1 MSNFFKTFLD
11 LNLSHLESLAR
22 MRVYLIRYS
31 SITCEDDYH
40 KLHHVYD
47 VKWAAEH
54 MTSHYCCAAYV
65 ERLTGKEFPEEKKER
80 VIRAI
85 KESEEL
91 SGPYLEKVKN
101 RILPSH
107 EESHALRQALCRPHS
122 PVHIWC
128 IESV

>member
-1 MSNFFKTFLD
+1 MSNFFKT
-11 LNLSHLESLAR
+11 LNLSHLEPLAH
-22 MRVYLIRYS
+22 MHVGKIPYS
-31 SITCEDDYH
+31 CITCEDDYY
-40 KLHHVYD
+40 KLQHVYD

-54 MTSHYCCAAYV
+54 MESHYSCGAYV
-65 ERLTGKEFPEEKKER
+65 ESLTGKEFPEEKKER
-80 VIRAI
+80 VLRAL

-107 EESHALRQALCRPHS
+107 EESRALKQALCRPHS
-122 PVHIWC
+122 LVHIWC

>member
-1 MSNFFKTFLD
+1 MSTFFKT
-11 LNLSHLESLAR
+11 LNLSFLEPLAR
-22 MRVYLIRYS
+22 MRVEKIPYS
-31 SITCEDDYH
+31 SITCEDDYR

-47 VKWAAEH
+47 VKWTAEH
-54 MTSHYCCAAYV
+54 MASHYCCAAYV
-65 ERLTGKEFPEEKKER
+65 EALTGKDFPEEKKER
-80 VIRAI
+80 IIRRL

-91 SGPYLEKVKN
+91 SGPYLEKIKN

-107 EESHALRQALCRPHS
+107 EESHALKQALCGPHS